1 MRLILVLAITLF
13 FTFGIPQTIAG
24 QDVNER
30 AQARSALF
38 DAIENSDRRT
48 VLKILSNPRHI
59 DLNYRDPADGR
70 TFLIEAIRAEQAQ
83 IVRILLERGADPN
96 LKEIIAASAGEAAN
110 LDATPL
116 AAALETDK
124 TELVGLLIQHGL
136 NLQQHPSALH
146 SSTSTRMLRF
156 LLDHGALIDGRD
168 ETGATYL
175 QTAIDNADEEIVE
188 LLIERGANVNVA
200 DEDGVT
206 PLMQVEELEDARL
219 LLEHG
224 ANVNATDKQGQTV
237 LHLLTSE
244 PGRIE
249 FAELLISHGA
259 DVNARDHDGYTP
271 LDYIVEAF
279 DYDFALLL
287 VSHGAMVNEEM
298 VRQYGLVEEFEK
310 IRRGEKP
317 GAAG

>member
-1 MRLILVLAITLF
+1 MKRILVLAITLF
-13 FTFGIPQTIAG
+13 LTLGIAQTIAG
-24 QDVNER
+24 QDVNEGV
-30 AQARSALF
+30 QARDSLF
-38 DAIENSDRRT
+38 DAIESGDRRE
-48 VLKILSNPRHI
+48 VLKILNNPQHI

-70 TFLIEAIRAEQAQ
+70 TFLIEAIRAEQPQ

-96 LKEIIAASAGEAAN
+96 LKELIAASDAVDAN
-110 LDATPL
+110 QGATPL
-116 AAALETDK
+116 DAALETNE
-124 TELVGLLIQHGL
+124 TEMVDLLIQHGL

-146 SSTSTRMLRF
+146 SSTSTKMLRF

-168 ETGATYL
+168 ENGETYL
-175 QTAIDNADEEIVE
+175 QTAIDNDEEEIVE

-200 DEDGVT
+200 DEEGVT
-206 PLMQVEELEDARL
+206 PLMRVESIEDARL

-224 ANVNATDKQGQTV
+224 ANVNATDNEGQTA

-249 FAELLISHGA
+249 FATLLITRGA
-259 DVNARDHDGYTP
+259 DVNARDHDGHTP
-271 LDYIVEAF
+271 LDYVIEAF

-287 VSHGAMVNEEM
+287 VSHGARVNEEM

-317 GAAG
+317 GVAG

>member
-13 FTFGIPQTIAG
+13 STLSIVQTIAG

-30 AQARSALF
+30 AQARSSLF
-38 DAIENSDRRT
+38 DAIENGDRRA
-48 VLKILSNPRHI
+48 VLKILSSATQI
-59 DLNYRDPADGR
+59 DLNYQEPADGQ
-70 TFLIEAIRAEQAQ
+70 TFLIEAIRAEQTQ

-96 LKEIIAASAGEAAN
+96 LKEMIAASDDEAAN
-110 LDATPL
+110 LGATPL
-116 AAALETDK
+116 DAALETNR
-124 TELVGLLIQHGL
+124 TEIVGLLIEHGL
-136 NLQQHPSALH
+136 KLQQHPTALH

-175 QTAIDNADEEIVE
+175 QTAIDNDEEEIVE

-200 DEDGVT
+200 DEDGAT
-206 PLMQVEELEDARL
+206 PLMQVESIEIARL

-224 ANVNATDKQGQTV
+224 ANVNATDKEGQTA

-249 FAELLISHGA
+249 FAELLITHGA
-259 DVNARDHDGYTP
+259 DVNARDHEGYTP
-271 LDYIVEAF
+271 LDYVVEGF

-287 VSHGAMVNEEM
+287 VSHGARINEEM
-298 VRQYGLVEEFEK
+298 VRQHGLVEEFEK

-317 GAAG
+317 GAG